1 MNGGAKL
8 LFKMIWNLEYIFK
21 IVIAT
26 KTCNRLLFLELYETC
41 YKPKT
46 EQLSKRNFFLKKIQ
60 LFGQKIK
67 NKNTTITFLI
77 FVEYIEEGWGCK
89 FLFILYSMRYVGF
102 EIKPSKRSIFDQ
114 ISKISKV
121 WMVLSRFK
129 QIAFN
134 NVLNKSCCPIP
145 PLNNIHK

>member
-1 MNGGAKL
+1 MT
-8 LFKMIWNLEYIFK
+8 WNLEHIFK
-21 IVIAT
+21 ILLAT
-26 KTCNRLLFLELYETC
+26 KTCNRLLFLELHETC

-46 EQLSKRNFFLKKIQ
+46 EQLSKRKFFWKKNPT
-60 LFGQKIK
+60 FRTK
-67 NKNTTITFLI
+67 NKNTTITFVI

-89 FLFILYSMRYVGF
+89 FLSILYSMRYVGF

-121 WMVLSRFK
+121 WKVLSCFK

-134 NVLNKSCCPIP
+134 NVLNKSYCPVP